1 MSVQKGWLFVKVGK
15 TQIIPIYVKIVTIF
29 LFLIL
34 ISNLTTNFINLMMN
48 RSEIVRLGA
57 ELLTKELKEL
67 YIFSSNQYEIYIF
80 DGDMPASKQALEAAA
95 STNLRLSHST
105 AFGVSPTGEV
115 KFFSLKED
123 QPSFKFDDLTFL
135 DAWNQKR
142 SQGVEDGEARFRL
155 NGKSYF
161 GYYKYHPSWE
171 LYLVRAEHE
180 ETFYSEIWGIFIRVG
195 VIIILLTAAI
205 AWLGIYLLKRIFK
218 YVQVITESLLEMQRS
233 QELHLINMEGASNDD
248 ITYLG
253 MSFNSLSTTIKN
265 LMNIFK
271 KFVTKDVV
279 QQAYRQRY
287 VSLAG
292 TQKEL
297 TILFS
302 DIKGFTYMTETLGT
316 DIINLLN
323 LHYDRAI
330 RLIQQNEGII
340 GSIIGDALLAVFGTL
355 EGTEKQRSFLALKSA
370 FHIQEVADQLRQAMA
385 KKKEELLALKGEL
398 TPQEEAVFKA
408 VLLEVGVG
416 LDGGKVFY
424 GRIGSYVHMTNTVI
438 GDNVNSASRLEG
450 LTRVY
455 KVPIVV
461 SDQIQREV
469 MEVNSTQ
476 YYFQELDT
484 VQVKGKTTGKKV
496 FWPIEQAKLNDDL
509 KTKLQMFQEGL
520 RLYYEGDWHEAKKVF
535 KKTDLPTVQIFME
548 RIQAVKN
555 PPLGWSGI
563 WTMTTK

>member
-1 MSVQKGWLFVKVGK
+1 
-15 TQIIPIYVKIVTIF
+15 
-29 LFLIL
+29 
-34 ISNLTTNFINLMMN
+34 
-48 RSEIVRLGA
+48 
-57 ELLTKELKEL
+57 
-67 YIFSSNQYEIYIF
+67 
-80 DGDMPASKQALEAAA
+80 
-95 STNLRLSHST
+95 
-105 AFGVSPTGEV
+105 
-115 KFFSLKED
+115 
-123 QPSFKFDDLTFL
+123 
-135 DAWNQKR
+135 
-142 SQGVEDGEARFRL
+142 
-155 NGKSYF
+155 
-161 GYYKYHPSWE
+161 
-171 LYLVRAEHE
+171 
-180 ETFYSEIWGIFIRVG
+180 
-195 VIIILLTAAI
+195 
-205 AWLGIYLLKRIFK
+205 
-218 YVQVITESLLEMQRS
+218 
-233 QELHLINMEGASNDD
+233 
-248 ITYLG
+248 
-253 MSFNSLSTTIKN
+253 
-265 LMNIFK
+265 
-271 KFVTKDVV
+271 
-279 QQAYRQRY
+279 
-287 VSLAG
+287 
-292 TQKEL
+292 
-297 TILFS
+297 
-302 DIKGFTYMTETLGT
+302 MTETLGT

-416 LDGGKVFY
+416 IDGGKVFY

-484 VQVKGKTTGKKV
+484 VQVKGKTIGKKV

-520 RLYYEGDWHEAKKVF
+520 RLYYEGDWQEAEKVF

-548 RIQAVKN
+548 RMQAVKN